1 MVIQDGD
8 FRLKLKGIYCISFHF
23 CGTWSFLNLVGLS
36 LEVELNREMNR
47 VISQFGGTGSF
58 LISVEQGHFS
68 ILWNRVISQFDGV
81 ELRS

>member
-1 MVIQDGD
+1 M
-8 FRLKLKGIYCISFHF
+8 
-23 CGTWSFLNLVGLS
+23 S

-68 ILWNRVISQFDGV
+68 FLWNRVISQLCGTGSFLNFVEQGHISFLCNMVFSQFGGV